1 MIESGYGSLGETRI
15 SWREGDD
22 TRDRAAGQ
30 ILLPHLTGESSLICQ
45 SEESNSVRPGHS
57 SSPSVPL
64 KVTFV
69 GVMPTLFAHC
79 QHCMEI
85 MHATGMAPDSE
96 ELEDYPEDVKKQY
109 FQLSEIAQ
117 QLETEIGG
125 SVVLHPVDPA
135 SPQAVWLSSKHRILK
150 TPCTLI
156 PGKK

>member
-45 SEESNSVRPGHS
+45 NEESNSVRPGHS

-69 GVMPTLFAHC
+69 GIMPTLFR
-79 QHCMEI
+79 
-85 MHATGMAPDSE
+85 SE
-96 ELEDYPEDVKKQY
+96 EHTSELQSRFDLVCRLLLEKK
-109 FQLSEIAQ
+109 
-117 QLETEIGG
+117 
-125 SVVLHPVDPA
+125 
-135 SPQAVWLSSKHRILK
+135 KK
-150 TPCTLI
+150 TNENNYI
-156 PGKK
+156 YIKK